1 MCYRNPHEYFQK
13 KEISKFSFVFANLT
27 KELALGVA
35 YREFNDTLRS
45 SPYFQ
50 EHGKFSKSDRNF
62 YYVPEGDKIEIIGV
76 SDSAQALGRQVFFSF
91 IDECNFAKS
100 GVKDI
105 NKAKASMKA
114 LYDTINARISGTFRI
129 GGEVYG
135 KLVTGSSK
143 NTDSDFLSSH
153 IENQLNSGNTH
164 LYLVDEPQ
172 WKILPKSMFS
182 DDRFYFT
189 VGDNVKIEIIDEKNK
204 KAVIEEICERQVYI
218 KRPKLANISQIIFVV
233 SSKDPKPDLLMLD
246 KQIAFAEFIGVK
258 IVIVLNKTDL
268 DKKHEF
274 ENIKQ
279 TYENIGYKVIL
290 TNAKSGEGINE
301 LKIELKNNINA
312 FSGNSGVRKININKF
327 NF

>member
-1 MCYRNPHEYFQK
+1 MQGKIIENISNLYKIKVNNNIYEATARGKFK
-13 KEISKFSFVFANLT
+13 KNEISPV
-27 KELALGVA
+27 
-35 YREFNDTLRS
+35 
-45 SPYFQ
+45 
-50 EHGKFSKSDRNF
+50 
-62 YYVPEGDKIEIIGV
+62 
-76 SDSAQALGRQVFFSF
+76 
-91 IDECNFAKS
+91 
-100 GVKDI
+100 
-105 NKAKASMKA
+105 
-114 LYDTINARISGTFRI
+114 
-129 GGEVYG
+129 
-135 KLVTGSSK
+135 
-143 NTDSDFLSSH
+143 
-153 IENQLNSGNTH
+153 
-164 LYLVDEPQ
+164 
-172 WKILPKSMFS
+172 
-182 DDRFYFT
+182 